1 MQAYQLV
8 EWQQAPELRDV
19 DVPEPGP
26 GEVLIKVGGA
36 GACHSDLHVMEWPA
50 GTLPYELPFTLGH
63 ENAGWIEAVG
73 PGVTGWDL
81 GAGVAV
87 YGPWGCG
94 RCRACRSTLET
105 LCERR
110 AEIGAA
116 GGGLGRDGGMAEY
129 MLVPDTRLLVPLG
142 DLDPRDAAPLSD
154 AALTPY
160 HALKLALAKLVPG
173 TSVLVIG
180 VGGLGHMAVQLV
192 RAISPADV
200 IAVDVDRGKLELA
213 REVGATATVE
223 AGEDAAEAVRELTG
237 GRGVTVVLDCVGTDA
252 TLALDAARRRDR
264 RLGHGHRRRRRD
276 AAADLRDDAVRRQ
289 HHPPVLGQRD
299 RARGGPRA
307 RPHRPHPRARG
318 ALPAR
323 PRGQGLPTHARRHA
337 QRPSRDHAQ
346 RLRSSG
352 GGAGAQTSPPTAS
365 MCRRVNTRASS
376 MWRRI
381 TAIAAVRS
389 PAS

>member
-105 LCERR
+105 LCERG

-129 MLVPDTRLLVPLG
+129 MLVPDTPLLVPLG

-173 TSVLVIG
+173 TSVLVVG

-213 REVGATATVE
+213 REVAAAAAVE
-223 AGEDAAEAVRELTG
+223 AGEDAPEAVRELTG

-252 TLALDAARRRDR
+252 TLALDAAAIATGGSVMVIGVAGGT
-264 RLGHGHRRRRRD
+264 LPLTFATMPFD
-276 AAADLRDDAVRRQ
+276 ASIT
-289 HHPPVLGQRD
+289 HPYWGSAIELAEVLELARAGRIHAHVEHFPLD
-299 RARGGPRA
+299 RADEAYQRMREGSLSGRA
-307 RPHRPHPRARG
+307 
-318 ALPAR
+318 
-323 PRGQGLPTHARRHA
+323 
-337 QRPSRDHAQ
+337 
-346 RLRSSG
+346 
-352 GGAGAQTSPPTAS
+352 
-365 MCRRVNTRASS
+365 V
-376 MWRRI
+376 I
-381 TAIAAVRS
+381 TPNS
-389 PAS
+389 

>member
-1 MQAYQLV
+1 MLAYQLV
-8 EWQQAPELRDV
+8 EWQQPPELRDV

-105 LCERR
+105 LCERG

-160 HALKLALAKLVPG
+160 HAIKRSMHLLQAGSTV
-173 TSVLVIG
+173 VVIG
-180 VGGLGHMAVQLV
+180 VGGLGHMAVQILH
-192 RAISPADV
+192 ALTPARIV
-200 IAVDVDRGKLELA
+200 AVDLSEDKLRLA
-213 REVGATATVE
+213 RDVGAHETIA
-223 AGEDAAEAVRELTG
+223 
-237 GRGVTVVLDCVGTDA
+237 
-252 TLALDAARRRDR
+252 
-264 RLGHGHRRRRRD
+264 
-276 AAADLRDDAVRRQ
+276 
-289 HHPPVLGQRD
+289 
-299 RARGGPRA
+299 
-307 RPHRPHPRARG
+307 
-318 ALPAR
+318 
-323 PRGQGLPTHARRHA
+323 
-337 QRPSRDHAQ
+337 
-346 RLRSSG
+346 SG
-352 GGAGAQTSPPTAS
+352 
-365 MCRRVNTRASS
+365 
-376 MWRRI
+376 
-381 TAIAAVRS
+381 
-389 PAS
+389 

>member
-105 LCERR
+105 LCERG

-173 TSVLVIG
+173 TSVLVVG

-200 IAVDVDRGKLELA
+200 IAVDVDRRKLELA

-223 AGEDAAEAVRELTG
+223 AGEDAPEAVRELTG

-252 TLALDAARRRDR
+252 TLALDAAAIATGGSVMVIGVAGGT
-264 RLGHGHRRRRRD
+264 LPLTFATMPFD
-276 AAADLRDDAVRRQ
+276 ASIT
-289 HHPPVLGQRD
+289 HPYWGSAIELAEVLELARTGRIHAHVEHFPLD
-299 RARGGPRA
+299 RADKAYQRMRDGTLSGRA
-307 RPHRPHPRARG
+307 
-318 ALPAR
+318 
-323 PRGQGLPTHARRHA
+323 
-337 QRPSRDHAQ
+337 
-346 RLRSSG
+346 
-352 GGAGAQTSPPTAS
+352 
-365 MCRRVNTRASS
+365 V
-376 MWRRI
+376 I
-381 TAIAAVRS
+381 T
-389 PAS
+389 PNG